1 MDADTRTII
10 LIDDD
15 VAPERAV
22 PAAMQEILAI
32 DKRMARTTRKLEAEF
47 ANVETK
53 IHRFPRGLRGID
65 DGDGGRYIAPSVVAI
80 GPYHHGAARLQEME
94 EVKLAA
100 AYHLCR
106 SSGHSTAKVYER
118 VLSVAGAARGCYD
131 AGDPSVEAVGEADFA
146 AMMFI
151 DGCFLLQYM
160 VDGDDAAPVL
170 RNRMAL
176 STGPSIQKDIFLL
189 ENQIPWLV
197 LEALAEFIS
206 VDGHRFVHDMGA
218 KFLPGKAMAKSENG
232 RRRLPWP
239 WRCTGGRATKPADR
253 SRGGEQQYKPA
264 HLLGLLRF
272 TQVGSMPEDMV
283 KYKAFPLSLSS
294 SAVELAEIGVVPT
307 PSTEPWFGDARVR
320 RCGLAGELLLSPV
333 FLSEVTA
340 CWLVNMAALEA
351 STAGASGDSDG
362 FVVSSYLSVLAM
374 LEDRKEDVHELRRR
388 RVLHGALSN
397 KQALGFFKGLGQHLR
412 FGGRYFA
419 ALEEIDSYK
428 RHRSLRIAAHK
439 FVYNNYR
446 FIAAFLSVT
455 GVLIGIFKTLLS
467 LKR

>member
-1 MDADTRTII
+1 
-10 LIDDD
+10 
-15 VAPERAV
+15 
-22 PAAMQEILAI
+22 
-32 DKRMARTTRKLEAEF
+32 
-47 ANVETK
+47 
-53 IHRFPRGLRGID
+53 
-65 DGDGGRYIAPSVVAI
+65 
-80 GPYHHGAARLQEME
+80 
-94 EVKLAA
+94 
-100 AYHLCR
+100 
-106 SSGHSTAKVYER
+106 
-118 VLSVAGAARGCYD
+118 
-131 AGDPSVEAVGEADFA
+131 
-146 AMMFI
+146 
-151 DGCFLLQYM
+151 
-160 VDGDDAAPVL
+160 
-170 RNRMAL
+170 
-176 STGPSIQKDIFLL
+176 
-189 ENQIPWLV
+189 
-197 LEALAEFIS
+197 
-206 VDGHRFVHDMGA
+206 MGA

-307 PSTEPWFGDARVR
+307 PSTEQWFGDARVR

-351 STAGASGDSDG
+351 STAGASRDSDG

-374 LEDRKEDVHELRRR
+374 LVDRKEDVHELRRR

-439 FVYNNYR
+439 FVYNNYSLQVHR
-446 FIAAFLSVT
+446 GLPLRHRRAHRHLQDPPLTQAIEMPRLAVAVAIRNSPCVT
-455 GVLIGIFKTLLS
+455 CFSSYILLFCYVQENALVLAYCSIRRKRIQILLS
-467 LKR
+467 EELNNLNFNQIYPKYY